1 MVNECWECRFYVRYG
16 RYDAGGECHRYAPR
30 PAMVKDE
37 DPIVVYRVSFPVMDS
52 RGVCG
57 EWVQDWKRAG
67 P

>member
-1 MVNECWECRFYVRYG
+1 
-16 RYDAGGECHRYAPR
+16 
-30 PAMVKDE
+30 MVKDE

-57 EWVQDWKRAG
+57 EWAQDWKRAG